1 MDARQKAG
9 MAGERRRF
17 NLVLAG
23 AELAIALRRAL
34 VGFAWLA
41 LATGPAA
48 AIVGGAPFADQA
60 IARYVVL
67 IVGAHHLC
75 TGVAIG
81 PDLVLTAAH
90 CVPNGGKYRLMTFE
104 GRRAVVTDVASVAA
118 HPQFSPRADAPDLA
132 LVKLGAPAPNLMPVV
147 FSERRTVTASLW
159 RASVWACKGTARSL
173 ASCERPRL

>member
-48 AIVGGAPFADQA
+48 AIVGGAPFADPA

-81 PDLVLTAAH
+81 LDLVLTAAH
-90 CVPNGGKYRLMTFE
+90 CVPNSGKYRLLTFE

-118 HPQFSPRADAPDLA
+118 HPQF
-132 LVKLGAPAPNLMPVV
+132 
-147 FSERRTVTASLW
+147 
-159 RASVWACKGTARSL
+159 
-173 ASCERPRL
+173 